1 MSNLS
6 ALSDH
11 LAERLTKFLNKNTG
25 IDWRAFSF
33 RDISHMDRLDWAED
47 DRTELLPWLKA
58 YQRLL
63 FILPP
68 SEDARALRLL
78 QAGLHSAIQI
88 AGLSHADFAQ
98 RWNELFPGEDALGR
112 AVQGAARNRRS
123 ELLPQYIQDIQR
135 NEPHYRSA
143 RFR

>member
-1 MSNLS
+1 MQSS
-6 ALSDH
+6 LSDH
-11 LAERLTKFLNKNTG
+11 AIDRLTKFLNKNQG
-25 IDWRAFSF
+25 IDWRAISF
-33 RDISHMDRLDWAED
+33 RDIGQLDRLDWAND
-47 DRTELLPWLKA
+47 DRAEVLPCLKA

-78 QAGLHSAIQI
+78 RAGLHSAIQI
-88 AGLSHADFAQ
+88 AGLSQMDFAQ
-98 RWNELFPGEDALGR
+98 RWSELFPGEEALGR
-112 AVQGAARNRRS
+112 AVQDAARNRRS

>member
-1 MSNLS
+1 MQSS
-6 ALSDH
+6 LSDH
-11 LAERLTKFLNKNTG
+11 AIDRLTEFLNKNQG
-25 IDWRAFSF
+25 IDWRAISF
-33 RDISHMDRLDWAED
+33 RDIGQLDRLDWAND
-47 DRTELLPWLKA
+47 DRAEVLPCLKA

-78 QAGLHSAIQI
+78 RAGLHSAIQI
-88 AGLSHADFAQ
+88 AGLSQMDFAQ
-98 RWNELFPGEDALGR
+98 RWSELFPGEEALGR
-112 AVQGAARNRRS
+112 AVQDAARNRRS

>member
-1 MSNLS
+1 MQS

-11 LAERLTKFLNKNTG
+11 AVDRLTRFLNKHPE
-25 IDWRAFSF
+25 IDWRAISF
-33 RDISHMDRLDWAED
+33 QDIGLLDRLGWAND
-47 DRTELLPWLKA
+47 DRAELLPCLKA

-78 QAGLHSAIQI
+78 RAGLHSAIQI
-88 AGLSHADFAQ
+88 AGLPQVEFAQ
-98 RWNELFPGEDALGR
+98 RWSELFPGEEALGR
-112 AVQGAARNRRS
+112 AVQDAARNRRS

-135 NEPHYRSA
+135 NEPHYRRA

>member
-1 MSNLS
+1 MQSS
-6 ALSDH
+6 LSDH
-11 LAERLTKFLNKNTG
+11 AIDRLTGFLNKNQG
-25 IDWRAFSF
+25 IDWRAISF
-33 RDISHMDRLDWAED
+33 RDIGQLDRLDWAND
-47 DRTELLPWLKA
+47 DRAEVLPCLKA

-78 QAGLHSAIQI
+78 RAGLHSAIQI
-88 AGLSHADFAQ
+88 AGLSQMDFAQ
-98 RWNELFPGEDALGR
+98 RWSELFPGEEALGR
-112 AVQGAARNRRS
+112 AVQDAARNRRS

>member
-1 MSNLS
+1 MQY
-6 ALSDH
+6 ALSEDTE
-11 LAERLTKFLNKNTG
+11 ARISIFLNKNHG

-33 RDISHMDRLDWAED
+33 RDISQIDRLDWD
-47 DRTELLPWLKA
+47 DDERADLLPWLKA

-63 FILPP
+63 YILPP

-78 QAGLHSAIQI
+78 QVGLHSAIQI
-88 AGLSHADFAQ
+88 AGLSQADFMQ
-98 RWNELFPGEDALGR
+98 RWSELFPDEEALGL
-112 AVQGAARNRRS
+112 AVQDAARNRRS

>member
-1 MSNLS
+1 MQS

-11 LAERLTKFLNKNTG
+11 AAGRLAEFLNKNQG
-25 IDWRAFSF
+25 IDWRAVSF
-33 RDISHMDRLDWAED
+33 RDISQIDRLDWANDE
-47 DRTELLPWLKA
+47 RAELLPLLKA

-63 FILPP
+63 YILPP

-78 QAGLHSAIQI
+78 QVGLHSAIQI
-88 AGLSHADFAQ
+88 AGLPQTDFAQ
-98 RWNELFPGEDALGR
+98 RWNELFPGEEALGC
-112 AVQGAARNRRS
+112 AVQDAARNRRS

>member
-1 MSNLS
+1 MQY
-6 ALSDH
+6 ALSKD
-11 LAERLTKFLNKNTG
+11 AAVQISIFLNKNHG

-33 RDISHMDRLDWAED
+33 RDIRQIDRLDWANDERAD
-47 DRTELLPWLKA
+47 FLPWLKA

-63 FILPP
+63 YILPP
-68 SEDARALRLL
+68 SEDSRALRLL
-78 QAGLHSAIQI
+78 QVGLHSAIQI
-88 AGLSHADFAQ
+88 AGLSQADFMQ
-98 RWNELFPGEDALGR
+98 RWSELFPDEEALGL
-112 AVQGAARNRRS
+112 AVQDAARNRRS